1 MENPPPEPEPG
12 SQIIR
17 SKSTEKPL
25 RTQTSRCARNAADPG
40 HCSHEPDAENAP
52 SVQEAPRT
60 ATPRCA
66 VPAPHRHPGAFLR
79 AHPRS
84 RRMGYRA
91 PRRHAP
97 GGGVS
102 GARRPR
108 KAPQRPAATPG
119 LQGRPGRVRQP
130 GARRPRG
137 SRHAPPPASRG
148 YATLPR
154 PRCRRRP
161 PPPPAQLRTKRARRG
176 RGPGRAGGS
185 RHVGG
190 GDRDGWGPRTKERA
204 PAPGPARR
212 ARARRARPAGGA
224 EGHRPRTMRPAPA
237 GRAHLS
243 PGHCCVGCPL
253 PSQPTPV
260 PHSSPAGRRGR
271 RPQAPRVRRGLLAL
285 PPAQPEPDGASPPP
299 LLAAA
304 AARPPA
310 ATAHAHCGRRTATA
324 APPE

>member
-176 RGPGRAGGS
+176 RGPGAAAMLAGAAAMLAGATGT
-185 RHVGG
+185 GG
-190 GDRDGWGPRTKERA
+190 GHEQRSARPPQA
-204 PAPGPARR
+204 QPAAPGPAAPGQQGALRGTARGQCAPGPR
-212 ARARRARPAGGA
+212 A
-224 EGHRPRTMRPAPA
+224 
-237 GRAHLS
+237 
-243 PGHCCVGCPL
+243 
-253 PSQPTPV
+253 
-260 PHSSPAGRRGR
+260 
-271 RPQAPRVRRGLLAL
+271 AL
-285 PPAQPEPDGASPPP
+285 
-299 LLAAA
+299 
-304 AARPPA
+304 
-310 ATAHAHCGRRTATA
+310 T
-324 APPE
+324 